1 MGISTQYQY
10 SQFTNQIDQT
20 QTQVYQLG
28 QQVSTGKAI
37 NQMSDNP
44 FAASQVLNLNQLQST
59 LSQYNSNIQ
68 TATGTVGLTTS
79 ALGSAQTLV
88 QQAYTLALQGANATQ
103 DSNSLNGI
111 VTQINQIQQSLLSLG
126 NTQGTNG
133 QYIFGGQVTS
143 TPPFTT
149 QANGTISYGG
159 DNGAIT
165 VDAGPALSVKI
176 NTSGS
181 GLFDTA
187 YNQLNQLKSDLLSG
201 NPSTISNVD
210 VASLQ
215 KIMGQISTAQGQA
228 GSVAQTLSGAQNA
241 NTQRSTDLTTSVSK
255 LQDANMA
262 QVISQY
268 TAAQSA
274 YQAALMITS
283 NSSKFNLLTYL

>member
-28 QQVSTGKAI
+28 QEVSTGKAI

-68 TATGTVGLTTS
+68 TATGVVNLTS
-79 ALGSAQTLV
+79 NALGSAQTLV

-111 VTQINQIQQSLLSLG
+111 VTQINQIQQRLLSLG

-133 QYIFGGQVTS
+133 QYIFGGQVTN
-143 TPPFTT
+143 TPPFTAN
-149 QANGTISYGG
+149 ANGTISYAG
-159 DNGAIT
+159 DNGSIS

-187 YNQLNQLKSDLLSG
+187 YNQLNQLKSDLMTG

-215 KIMGQISTAQGQA
+215 KVMGQISQAQGQA
-228 GSVAQTLSGAQNA
+228 GSVGQTLSGAQTA

-255 LQDANMA
+255 LQDADMA

-274 YQAALMITS
+274 YQAALLVTS
-283 NSSKFNLLTYL
+283 NSSKFSLLTYL